1 MKCPICDGGGRI
13 TSLPSGMPVKC
24 TRCNGTGE
32 VKQTEQEYIQTCNT
46 EQLAEWLNNKII
58 ICAVCDRQKNCEY
71 FINETCHLCPYHE
84 GKNKS
89 WEMWLKQPHREE

>member
-1 MKCPICDGGGRI
+1 MTKLCNSCEYLRYCARSGIEDVGCDRYKKD
-13 TSLPSGMPVKC
+13 TTTNKEWL
-24 TRCNGTGE
+24 
-32 VKQTEQEYIQTCNT
+32 QTCDT

-89 WEMWLKQPHREE
+89 WELWLKQPHQ